1 MPVYAPSTPQLGKN
15 AIALRVAALRMM
27 NEAGGPQYKRYD
39 RSGARPAYQVE
50 TVNGE
55 LRSLDTRE
63 VPAYVLAQADM
74 YPGVRAHV
82 QEALDAALA
91 NPEVSDRE
99 SLMQAV
105 LEGLDERCGNQLQS
119 AAAYFSGDGSD
130 VPVPVAV

>member
-1 MPVYAPSTPQLGKN
+1 MSVYAPSSPQLGKN
-15 AIALRVAALRMM
+15 AIALRVAALRTM
-27 NEAGGPQYKRYD
+27 NEAEGPQYKRYD

-55 LRSLDTRE
+55 IRPLDTRE
-63 VPAYVLAQADM
+63 VPAYVLGQADM

-91 NPEVSDRE
+91 NPDVGDRE

-105 LEGLDERCGNQLQS
+105 LEGLDERCGNTLKA
-119 AAAYFSGDGSD
+119 AAAYFTEDGAAA
-130 VPVPVAV
+130 VPVAV

>member
-1 MPVYAPSTPQLGKN
+1 MSVYAPQTPQLGKN
-15 AIALRVAALRMM
+15 AIALRVAALRVM

-55 LRSLDTRE
+55 MRPLDTRE

-91 NPEVSDRE
+91 NPDVSDRD
-99 SLMQAV
+99 SLMRAV

-119 AAAYFSGDGSD
+119 AAAFFTADEAD
-130 VPVPVAV
+130 LPVPVAV

>member
-1 MPVYAPSTPQLGKN
+1 MSVYEPLTPQLGKN
-15 AIALRVAALRMM
+15 AIALRVAALRVM

-39 RSGARPAYQVE
+39 RSGTRPAYQVE
-50 TVNGE
+50 TVNGAT
-55 LRSLDTRE
+55 RPLDTRE
-63 VPAYVLAQADM
+63 VPAYVLGQADM

-91 NPEVSDRE
+91 NPDVSDRD

-105 LEGLDERCGNQLQS
+105 LEGLDERCGNQLQ
-119 AAAYFSGDGSD
+119 AAAGYFTADGAE